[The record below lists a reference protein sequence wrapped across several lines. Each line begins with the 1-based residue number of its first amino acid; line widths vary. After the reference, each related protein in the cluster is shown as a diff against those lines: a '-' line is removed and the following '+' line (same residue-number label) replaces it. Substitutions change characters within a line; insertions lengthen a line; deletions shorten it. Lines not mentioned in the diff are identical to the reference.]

1 MCSTVN
7 ASTKHADTEFRST
20 PLHHEICKAPFGILD
35 VDVGELD
42 IELGLIPNQTQ
53 NAGDEE
59 GNFSQCAE
67 GELSIPGRAALARRM
82 PLGIGLL
89 EQVFNSNSKII
100 QQTTD
105 ILCSNIYVQTGYKP
119 FWCVLNLTILSL
131 IKIIEKTNNI

>member
-59 GNFSQCAE
+59 GNFSQCVE
-67 GELSIPGRAALARRM
+67 GELSIPGRVALARRM